1 MGKKLNGLLENQI
14 KKHINGTIPKEL
26 ETFMSDINSSY
37 NQFDSDTKKM
47 DKFFRF
53 PEENPNPVLSV
64 DNEFKVTYANK
75 PSKGLLKDWK
85 CKVGETLPTKFHSD
99 LLEAKNVSTYKE
111 IEVKLGKK
119 IFSILLS
126 PSPDRETVYLYGRDI
141 TALKKTESA
150 LESNL
155 DLLRKKIKYESIIN
169 TVTQAVHHNIN
180 LQDVLESS
188 VEILKNNL
196 QGVDCVGI
204 YMVQGEDA
212 VMTAQRG
219 YPEDFVKRAG
229 RIPYPKGFTW
239 KTIIEDKPL
248 YVPDIDK
255 DGTMGKAG
263 KDIGTK
269 SYASIPIHNNGKAFG
284 TITINSLFKNAF
296 DQEELNLLRIVARQ
310 IVMAINNAKHAE
322 ELEKSNEELQ
332 QFAYVASHD
341 LQEPLRMV
349 GSYLGLLEKRYQE
362 KLDSDAKEFIAFAVD
377 GAKRMQILINDL
389 LAYSRVSTKGKSFEK
404 LNFRNLI
411 DEVLKNLEI
420 AIKER
425 DAEILI
431 ENLPE
436 EITADL
442 TQISQLIQNLVSNAL
457 KYCENEKPRIKIKA
471 EDKGTKWQIS
481 IKDNGIGIEPE
492 YFDRIF
498 VIFQRLQTREKYKG
512 TGIGLAICK
521 KIVTR
526 HEGEIWVESEQ
537 GKGSTFYFTI
547 SKKGEN

>member
-1 MGKKLNGLLENQI
+1 MESIVNNKTKNQLFSELDNCQHNI
-14 KKHINGTIPKEL
+14 AILKAQVKE
-26 ETFMSDINSSY
+26 
-37 NQFDSDTKKM
+37 
-47 DKFFRF
+47 
-53 PEENPNPVLSV
+53 
-64 DNEFKVTYANK
+64 
-75 PSKGLLKDWK
+75 
-85 CKVGETLPTKFHSD
+85 
-99 LLEAKNVSTYKE
+99 
-111 IEVKLGKK
+111 
-119 IFSILLS
+119 
-126 PSPDRETVYLYGRDI
+126 
-141 TALKKTESA
+141 LKKTDDE
-150 LESNL
+150 NKKY
-155 DLLRKKIKYESIIN
+155 LRLISKRNRYQEIIN
-169 TVTQAVHHNIN
+169 TTTQAVHHNIN

-188 VEILKNNL
+188 VDVLKNNL

-204 YMVQGEDA
+204 YLVEGDVA
-212 VMTAQRG
+212 VLTAQRG

-248 YVPDIDK
+248 YVADVDK
-255 DGTMGKAG
+255 DDIMGKAG
-263 KDIGTK
+263 KDMGTQ
-269 SYASIPIHNNGKAFG
+269 SYASIPIHTNGKAFG

-310 IVMAINNAKHAE
+310 IVSAINNARHAE
-322 ELEKSNEELQ
+322 ELVRSNEELQ

-349 GSYLGLLEKRYQE
+349 GSYLGLLERRYEE

-389 LAYSRVSTKGKSFEK
+389 LAYSRVSTEGKPFEK
-404 LNFRNLI
+404 LNFKNLI

-436 EITADL
+436 EINADP
-442 TQISQLIQNLVSNAL
+442 TQLGQLMQNLIGNAL
-457 KYCENEKPRIKIKA
+457 KFCKNEKPRIEIKT

-481 IKDNGIGIEPE
+481 VKDNGIGIEPE

-498 VIFQRLQTREKYKG
+498 IIFQRLHSKVEYQG
-512 TGIGLAICK
+512 TGIGLAISK

-526 HEGEIWVESEQ
+526 HGGEIWVESEQ
-537 GKGSTFYFTI
+537 EKGSTFYFTI